1 MSMFS
6 ITITFISFLICIIY
20 GDFISNMSNNNISI
34 GPCLDGMCMEGY
46 ECKDDQ
52 CYQLPSTNT
61 TTTITKN
68 TPMNKTIGPCINGDC
83 PNGFVCINDSCY
95 SQ

>member
-1 MSMFS
+1 MSMSS
-6 ITITFISFLICIIY
+6 ITITFISILICIIY
-20 GDFISNMSNNNISI
+20 GGLIPNMSNNNTSI

-61 TTTITKN
+61 ITIITKN
-68 TPMNKTIGPCINGDC
+68 TIMNKTIGPCINGDC
-83 PNGFVCINDSCY
+83 PSGFICKDDSCY
-95 SQ
+95 LQ